1 MDDEILVPHAVLMAA
16 VERAL
21 ADAGVPPPVREIE
34 ARIMVEADLQGV
46 PSHGV
51 RMLPPLIEALR
62 RGTVK
67 ADPQV
72 YLKREYGATC
82 LLDGDRGPGRF
93 VATQAMD
100 HAIERAGRFGV
111 GICLAQHASHW
122 GRAHAY
128 AWQAAR
134 AGFIGLC
141 ATNAIPVMLAW
152 GSSGPLLGNN
162 PLGIGVPHAPDPV
175 ILDIAMSQ
183 AAYGKIG
190 TFRRE
195 GKKVPAGWGLDAA
208 GRPTDDPAAIL
219 ATRRLLPMGEHK
231 GAGLAL
237 MIELLTAGLAGGMF
251 SQEIAAGDSSGLD
264 SDSSKFFLA
273 IDVKAFGDPDRI
285 AQRVDD
291 MLAYLRTAEP
301 GADIK
306 YPGERG
312 WETRARNLAQGI
324 PLHSEIVA
332 QLLAAGV
339 RLPSGG

>member
-1 MDDEILVPHAVLMAA
+1 MDDEIRIPHPALIAA

-21 ADAGVPPPVREIE
+21 DDAGVPPPVREVE
-34 ARIMVEADLQGV
+34 ARIMVDADVQGV

-51 RMLPPLIEALR
+51 RMLPALLDALR

-72 YLKREYGATC
+72 YLRREYGATC
-82 LLDGDRGPGRF
+82 LFDGDRGPGRF
-93 VATQAMD
+93 VATRAMD
-100 HAIERAGRFGV
+100 HAIGRAGRFGV
-111 GICLAQHASHW
+111 GMCVAQHASHW

-128 AWQAAR
+128 ASQAAQ

-141 ATNAIPVMLAW
+141 ATNAIPVMVAW
-152 GSSGPLLGNN
+152 GSSAPLLGNN

-175 ILDIAMSQ
+175 VLDIAMSQ
-183 AAYGKIG
+183 AALGKIG
-190 TFRRE
+190 TCRRE
-195 GKKVPAGWGLDAA
+195 GRKVPPGWGLDAE

-237 MIELLTAGLAGGMF
+237 MIELLTGALAGGML
-251 SQEIAAGDSSGLD
+251 SQEIGEADSSGID
-264 SDSSKFFLA
+264 ADASKFFLA
-273 IDVKAFGDPDRI
+273 IDVGAFGDPAHFAR
-285 AQRVDD
+285 RVDD

-301 GADIK
+301 EADIK

-312 WETRARNLAQGI
+312 WEARARNLAQGI
-324 PLHSEIVA
+324 PLHTEIIA
-332 QLLAAGV
+332 QLQAAGV
-339 RLPSGG
+339 RLPMGA